1 MSNTP
6 DEPLDPPVAGPDA
19 AVESRVFEEE
29 AALDAAE
36 TKRRFWFMRMIRR
49 ERRRERIAKDRST
62 LISSLVT
69 IRTTA
74 IVAGTAMYATLKT
87 SADGR
92 LEERRGARVDAL
104 VEHWSS
110 TIADASTA
118 IELLGQRSDYLWAYG
133 TAIVEQDVILE
144 EALVDEEKSE
154 KRYLEVR
161 SNLAATTARAGL
173 VSSVPTLTCLDRFI
187 GLLDTWQNALNWTR
201 STLQI
206 EESLM
211 DGIAAVNLQLE
222 KKSSLQDGLAIVR
235 TIARAELAEAGEAN
249 EKCDIPDIETIWNG
263 IVPAGDGSQPEEGAA
278 TEG

>member
-1 MSNTP
+1 M
-6 DEPLDPPVAGPDA
+6 
-19 AVESRVFEEE
+19 FEEE
-29 AALDAAE
+29 AALDATE
-36 TKRRFWFMRMIRR
+36 TKRRVWFMRMIRR

-69 IRTTA
+69 ILTTA

-144 EALVDEEKSE
+144 EALVDEEERE

-187 GLLDTWQNALNWTR
+187 SLLDTWQNALNWTR
-201 STLQI
+201 STLQV

-211 DGIAAVNLQLE
+211 DGVAAVNLQLE

-249 EKCDIPDIETIWNG
+249 EKCDIPDSETIWNG
-263 IVPAGDGSQPEEGAA
+263 LVPGGDGSQPEEGAA